1 MRKTFTTV
9 RWQWALGVALVVA
22 LWGCQNPV
30 SWESDVHLP
39 ILDDQV
45 SWADVVP
52 DSLYEPGTGGNPA
65 HFVLVDTLD
74 GWDWTDLST
83 LPDSTLR
90 IRYDGEG
97 GGLTTNGIPVF
108 PNQSFVVLADVLQFD
123 VAPEEGVALTKAEVT
138 SGSVL
143 IQVEHSLG
151 FELNLSYQFPDVLVE
166 GGPLAFALEVPS
178 AEEDQVGV
186 ASQSVDLTGA
196 MFDFSSAF
204 NVTDNEGY
212 DFNALDVELLA
223 VADEF
228 NDPNGYIVQA
238 EDSLVISLTFQG
250 LTVSSLAGYFGNYEE
265 STSADVDLLDTI
277 PLPEPI
283 IDLEGTQAS
292 LHFTNTVGADFL
304 LSIDTMQFD
313 DELVEGDLIAGHL
326 IPRAIWQNDI
336 PQPAEWSL
344 DLGAPGSTFLDL
356 LETFPRS
363 LHVAGRMELNPINT
377 SDLLIDRWDVAYPP
391 TFWYQ
396 LRVPLKLGVNGLVL
410 TDTFDLEG
418 LQDFPKFE
426 GFLHLDFSN
435 SFPVEVTGEVTY
447 DRLDGVVYRDTLV
460 LPPGDAWADLDGQA
474 TLSLPLNAEMVEPG
488 GTVAVSLSVNTSGP
502 QPFTGF
508 ERVRVQGRL
517 EGTQTIEIENE

>member
-1 MRKTFTTV
+1 MRKSFTTV
-9 RWQWALGVALVVA
+9 RWQWALGVALVVV

-90 IRYDGEG
+90 IRYDGES
-97 GGLTTNGIPVF
+97 GGLTNGIL
-108 PNQSFVVLADVLQFD
+108 VVEGTNVVPFSDVLQFD

-151 FELNLSYQFPDVLVE
+151 FELNLSYQFPDVLLE
-166 GGPLAFALEVPS
+166 GEPLSFALEVPW
-178 AEEDQVGV
+178 AEG
-186 ASQSVDLTGA
+186 
-196 MFDFSSAF
+196 DFSNAFSA
-204 NVTDNEGY
+204 TDNEGY
-212 DFNALDVELLA
+212 DFNALDIDLIALA
-223 VADEF
+223 GEF
-228 NDPNGYIVQA
+228 NNDEAFDIVQA

-377 SDLLIDRWDVAYPP
+377 SALLIDRWDVAYPP

>member
-1 MRKTFTTV
+1 MRKTFTSSRLPFAFGAMSV
-9 RWQWALGVALVVA
+9 MV

-52 DSLYEPGTGGNPA
+52 DSLYEPGTGGSPA

-90 IRYDGEG
+90 IRYDGES
-97 GGLTTNGIPVF
+97 GGLTNGIL
-108 PNQSFVVLADVLQFD
+108 VVEGQNVVPLSDVLQFD
-123 VAPEEGVALTKAEVT
+123 VAPEEDVALTKAEVT

-151 FELNLSYQFPDVLVE
+151 FELNLSYQFPHVLLE
-166 GGPLAFALEVPS
+166 GEPLAIALEVPW
-178 AEEDQVGV
+178 AEGDQAGM
-186 ASQSVDLTGA
+186 AGQSVDLTGA
-196 MFDFSSAF
+196 VFDFSSAF
-204 NVTDNEGY
+204 STEDNEGY
-212 DFNALDVELLA
+212 DFNALDIDLIALA
-223 VADEF
+223 GEF
-228 NDPNGYIVQA
+228 NNDEAFDIVQA
-238 EDSLVISLTFQG
+238 EDSLVISLTFQE

-265 STSADVDLLDTI
+265 STSADVELLDTI

-326 IPRAIWQNDI
+326 IPRAIWQNGV

-344 DLGAPGSTFLDL
+344 DLGAPGSNFLEL

-418 LQDFPKFE
+418 LKDFPKFE

-435 SFPVEVTGEVTY
+435 SFPVEVTGDLTY

-460 LPPGDAWADLDGQA
+460 LPPGDAWAAVDGQS

-488 GTVAVSLSVNTSGP
+488 GTVAVTLSVNTSGP
-502 QPFTGF
+502 QPFTGL